1 MTEKLRIAVLGMAH
15 DHLWDNLKELCA
27 AHEAEL
33 VGGADSNPGLRRLFC
48 ESSGCRWTLRIS
60 KSC

>member
-15 DHLWDNLKELCA
+15 DHLWGNLKELCA
-27 AHEAEL
+27 AHDAEL
-33 VGGADSNPGLRRLFC
+33 VGGTDCNPGLRLFC
-48 ESSGCRWTLRIS
+48 ESSGCRRTLRIS